1 VIKVNNT
8 KQSLIPNK
16 VQWWPKAIAG
26 TAMIASFVGGQAYSQ
41 AFTLAPTRLIFEGSA
56 RSQELTI
63 VNGTDRTQTYR
74 IRMEDRRVT
83 ETGEFEVI
91 TDPAAPFIA
100 SSMLR
105 LSARQFTVLPQE
117 SATVRVLLRKPASL
131 AAGEYRSHLIVTELP
146 GVNEPTIDSTAGD
159 GIAIRITPIF
169 AISIPVM
176 VRSGDI
182 SSRLTVSDV
191 TRAAVPESPNL
202 DNIKLRLTTVGNRSM
217 FVDIR
222 IVGARQ
228 RRGEPIFLNKGV
240 AVYTPTNSRLLTLSL
255 NAEQTARVRAGGVIM
270 QYQEVNKDGAFIGP
284 PVEIAF

>member
-1 VIKVNNT
+1 MAIAST
-8 KQSLIPNK
+8 TIIASLI
-16 VQWWPKAIAG
+16 G
-26 TAMIASFVGGQAYSQ
+26 STASAQ
-41 AFTLAPTRLIFEGSA
+41 AFTLAPTRLIFEGNA

-83 ETGEFEVI
+83 ETGEFEII

-105 LSARQFTVLPQE
+105 LSARQFTVMPQE

-146 GVNEPTIDSTAGD
+146 TVGEPTIDSTGGD

-176 VRSGDI
+176 VRSGEI

-191 TRAAVPESPNL
+191 VRSAVPESPNL
-202 DNIKLRLTTVGNRSM
+202 DTIKLRMTTVGNRSM
-217 FVDIR
+217 FVDVR

-284 PVEIAF
+284 AVEIAF